1 MEDIEEP
8 LDDEDIVD
16 EEEDL
21 EDLEPPAEALAEAP
35 PVAADPAAEVESIE
49 ELIVKKEAVVP
60 EEEAEE
66 EEEDALVALSREE
79 RLEALDTRVVPIQAT
94 EFVCKNCYL
103 VKHQSQLKDKKRM
116 LCRDCA

>member
-16 EEEDL
+16 EEDDL
-21 EDLEPPAEALAEAP
+21 EDLEPPEEALTEAP

-49 ELIVKKEAVVP
+49 DLLVKKEAAAP
-60 EEEAEE
+60 EEEE

-79 RLEALDTRVVPIQAT
+79 RLEALDTRVVPIQAA
-94 EFVCKNCYL
+94 EFVCKKCYL
-103 VKHQSQLKDKKRM
+103 VKHRSQLKDKKRM

>member
-8 LDDEDIVD
+8 LEDEDIVD

-21 EDLEPPAEALAEAP
+21 EDLEPPAEALTEAP
-35 PVAADPAAEVESIE
+35 AVAADPAAEVESIE
-49 ELIVKKEAVVP
+49 ELIVKKESAAG
-60 EEEAEE
+60 EAEE
-66 EEEDALVALSREE
+66 EEDEETLVPLSREE
-79 RLEALDTRVVPIQAT
+79 RLEALDTRVVPMQAT

-103 VKHQSQLKDKKRM
+103 VKHRSQLKDKKRM